1 MEVHEHRN
9 CIDGKAEGAE
19 IAIHVRADLRTEYES
34 YIISASTFG

>member
-9 CIDGKAEGAE
+9 YIDGKAEGAE
-19 IAIHVRADLRTEYES
+19 IVIHAHAELRAEYES